1 MVYIAFGN
9 PDPLM
14 KPLLTLVLILCPM
27 VIVAQDL
34 PSGGPLKPE
43 QAMMDIRH
51 YTVALDV
58 DPKERSIDGY
68 AEIDLVLTAPAD
80 KLLFD
85 FVNLLTIK
93 DLLVNGKKMRHTH
106 ENNLIKVAMP
116 SLPAGKVKVKVMY
129 GGKPGVAEKPPWK
142 GGFVWAA
149 DSLGNPWVTVVDQSE
164 GATVL
169 FPCKDHPSDEPN
181 EGADLIITVP
191 QGLYVTGPGLL
202 VAQNNKSGKS
212 TFHWKTNY
220 TINNYSILFNI
231 GNFVPVKRTYT
242 TVNGNKVPMYFYV
255 LKQHAYQ
262 AERFLD
268 IFERCVRVE
277 EKYFGEYPWIK
288 EKMAITEAPH
298 PGMEHQT
305 SNTYGANF
313 KYTSKGGKDYD
324 EQVNHEFGHE
334 WWGNKVTAAD
344 WADMWIQEGIDTF
357 GDALY
362 VRDYEGD
369 DAYYKLMQRTAWRVE
384 NRKPVVPGVNI
395 NTDQVYQRDIYGKGA
410 FFMHTIRY
418 VIGDDIFF
426 PTLKKLAT
434 DPAYTYDHLITT
446 KDVEL
451 LFSAASGK
459 DLKPLFD
466 LFLRSTDKLEV
477 SVRKVDA
484 GKFEVRTMNLDMS
497 VPIDIRTDTG
507 VNRIM
512 VGKSP
517 VIVSSAQTPEIDP
530 VVFYFKKVII
540 E

>member
-1 MVYIAFGN
+1 MRFLFTVS
-9 PDPLM
+9 LLSV
-14 KPLLTLVLILCPM
+14 LLTSQ
-27 VIVAQDL
+27 AQDL
-34 PSGGPLKPE
+34 PSGGKLKPE
-43 QAMMDIRH
+43 QAIMDIRH
-51 YTVALDV
+51 YTVNLDV
-58 DPKERSIDGY
+58 DPKTRSISGY
-68 AEIDLVLTAPAD
+68 GEIDLILSQATD

-85 FVNLLTIK
+85 FVDLLKI
-93 DLLVNGKKMRHTH
+93 DEVLVNGKKASFTH
-106 ENNLIKVAMP
+106 DNNSIRVATP
-116 SLPAGKVKVKVMY
+116 ALSAGKVKIKVAY

-149 DSLGNPWVTVVDQSE
+149 DSLGNPWITVVDQSE

-181 EGADLIITVP
+181 EGADVMVTVP
-191 QGLYVTGPGLL
+191 QDLYVTGPGLL
-202 VAQNNKSGKS
+202 ISQKNKNGKS

-231 GNFVPVKRTYT
+231 GNFTPVTRTYT

-255 LKQHAYQ
+255 LKQHAAQ

-313 KYTSKGGKDYD
+313 KYTMKGGKDYD

-334 WWGNKVTAAD
+334 WWGNRVTAAD

-357 GDALY
+357 GDAMY
-362 VRDYEGD
+362 VRDYEGEE
-369 DAYYKLMQRTAWRVE
+369 AYQALMQRTAWRVE
-384 NRKPVVPGVNI
+384 NRKPVVPGIDI
-395 NTDQVYQRDIYGKGA
+395 NTDEVYQRDIYGKGA

-418 VIGDDIFF
+418 VIGDEIFF
-426 PTLKKLAT
+426 PALKKLAT
-434 DPAYTYDHLITT
+434 DPAYTYNHLITT
-446 KDVEL
+446 ADVEK
-451 LFSAASGK
+451 LFSTASGEN
-459 DLKPLFD
+459 LKPLFD
-466 LFLRSTDKLEV
+466 LFLRTTNKLEV
-477 SVRKVDA
+477 SVKKIDA
-484 GKFEVRTMNLDMS
+484 AKFQVRVLNLNTAIPLDVKTDRGISRMVIGKD
-497 VPIDIRTDTG
+497 
-507 VNRIM
+507 
-512 VGKSP
+512 P
-517 VIVSSAQTPEIDP
+517 VIIESAQTPVIDP
-530 VVFYFKKVII
+530 TVFYFKKVII

>member
-1 MVYIAFGN
+1 MWKENII
-9 PDPLM
+9 
-14 KPLLTLVLILCPM
+14 LLAGFLGAITC
-27 VIVAQDL
+27 VAQDL
-34 PSGGPLKPE
+34 PSGGVLRPE
-43 QAMMDIRH
+43 QAIMDIRH
-51 YTVALDV
+51 YTVSLDV
-58 DPKERSIDGY
+58 DPKEKYISGY
-68 AEIDLVLTAPAD
+68 AEIDLILSTPTD
-80 KLLFD
+80 NLLFN
-85 FVNLLTIK
+85 FVNLLSVKEIQ
-93 DLLVNGKKMRHTH
+93 VNRKNTKFGHA
-106 ENNLIKVAMP
+106 NNLIDVSTP
-116 SLPAGKVKVKVMY
+116 SLQPGRVKVKVTY
-129 GGKPGVAEKPPWK
+129 SGKPGVAQRPPWK

-149 DSLGNPWVTVVDQSE
+149 DSLGNPWITVVDQSE

-191 QGLYVTGPGLL
+191 KGLYVTGPGLL
-202 VAQNNKSGKS
+202 ISQKNSGPKT

-231 GNFVPVKRTYT
+231 GNFQPVMRTYT
-242 TVNGNKVPMYFYV
+242 TINGNKVPMYFYP
-255 LKQHAYQ
+255 LKQHAAQ
-262 AERFLD
+262 AQRFLD

-313 KYTSKGGKDYD
+313 KYTMKGGKDYD

-357 GDALY
+357 GDAMY
-362 VRDYEGD
+362 VRDYEGEE
-369 DAYYKLMQRTAWRVE
+369 AYQKLMQRTAWRAE
-384 NRKPVVPGVNI
+384 NYQPIVPGTDI

-418 VIGDDIFF
+418 VIGDEIFF

-434 DPAYTYDHLITT
+434 DPAYSYDHLITT
-446 KDVEL
+446 SDVEK
-451 LFSAASGK
+451 LFSTASGK
-459 DLKPLFD
+459 DLKPLFV
-466 LFLRSTDKLEV
+466 LFLKTTQKLEV
-477 SVRKVDA
+477 SVRRVDEN
-484 GKFEVRTMNLDMS
+484 KYEVKILNLES
-497 VPIDIRTDTG
+497 EIPIDIKTESGTVRTIVSKKPIVVT
-507 VNRIM
+507 
-512 VGKSP
+512 SSQTP
-517 VIVSSAQTPEIDP
+517 VIDP
-530 VVFYFKKVII
+530 TVFYFKKVIV